1 MGVLGPSGAGKSTI
15 FKILTMALRRD
26 KGEISVLG
34 HDFKDEKTPEE
45 LTKGQIGIVYQ
56 EDVLWPD
63 LTVD

>member
-15 FKILTMALRRD
+15 FNMLTMALRRD

-45 LTKGQIGIVYQ
+45 LTKG
-56 EDVLWPD
+56 
-63 LTVD
+63 